1 MNSPNRFTNYGGSKF
16 FFKKFEGVEE
26 FNQKGKKAVEELLR
40 TRPNDLKRFKDFKDV
55 IDNASFDTETE
66 KFLGTDFDTAEKGEF
81 IDYFKKKDLKQAIES
96 FDAILGEIEMGGNI
110 KKSKLIITDDKR
122 GIFDFGLASK
132 GLFRVVEFFS
142 EELKNE
148 LPDEFTDLPKGI
160 VKPDLVQKNML
171 GQFVYL
177 SETNKK
183 SYFLKRRQKGTTEI
197 LNLKPDALLKV
208 TDNGIEYTALN
219 NYEGVKLE
227 FASST
232 KKSYLMFKKKGG
244 KARYV
249 DLYCVIG
256 GSKDLTA
263 IGMLNR
269 TLPILLAA
277 KVLEENGIKTRIFG
291 MRMYQQTFAS
301 EKIIVKGKPRTSA
314 ILEDGF
320 INYTFQLKDY
330 SQDID
335 FNWLAINVADP
346 RFFRWNLWKYTS
358 AMLQLD
364 GEDDSGYGVTVYG
377 GNKLNEVFGRYKN
390 WYFSEMEAGRE
401 PENPIDKR
409 LILSGG
415 FTPQNKIEKD
425 KIKEEFYRVLDVVDF
440 QFNTPE
446 KAVQKIF
453 DRYEKADPYASKFTI
468 RFRVRTYII
477 RILGD
482 AYAYPTYG
490 QYATPMNEQNDL
502 DRAFE
507 DTIEAISNY
516 LNLL

>member
-1 MNSPNRFTNYGGSKF
+1 MSSPKRFTNYGGSKF
-16 FFKKFEGVEE
+16 FFKKFEGLESFQE
-26 FNQKGKKAVEELLR
+26 QGKKAVEKLLR
-40 TRPNDLKRFKDFKDV
+40 TRPNDLKRFEYFKN
-55 IDNASFDTETE
+55 IMNAASFSTKKE
-66 KFLGTDFDTAEKGEF
+66 KKVGTDFATADKGEF
-81 IDYFKKKDLKQAIES
+81 IDYFKKKELKQAIES
-96 FDAILGEIEMGGNI
+96 FDAILGEIEMGGEI

-148 LPDEFTDLPKGI
+148 LPEEFKDLPKGI
-160 VKPDLVQKNML
+160 VQPDLVQKNIL
-171 GQFVYL
+171 GQFVYV

-183 SYFLKRRQKGTTEI
+183 SYFLKRRQKGTTQI

-208 TDNGIEYTALN
+208 TDNGIEYTTIN
-219 NYEGVKLE
+219 NYQGVKLE

-232 KKSYLMFKKKGG
+232 KKSYLMFEKKGG

-256 GSKDLTA
+256 GAEELTA

-291 MRMYQQTFAS
+291 MRMYQQTFGD
-301 EKIIVKGKPRTSA
+301 EEVIIKGKKVEVPK
-314 ILEDGF
+314 LEDGF

-358 AMLQLD
+358 ALLQLD
-364 GEDDSGYGVTVYG
+364 GEDDSGFGVTVYE

-390 WYFSEMEAGRE
+390 WYFAEMEAGRE
-401 PENPIDKR
+401 PENRLDKR
-409 LILSGG
+409 LMISGG
-415 FTPQNKIEKD
+415 FSPKNKIEKD
-425 KIKEEFYRVLDVVDF
+425 KIKEEFNRILDVVDF

-446 KAVQKIF
+446 KAVQKIYN
-453 DRYEKADPYASKFTI
+453 RYETEDPYSSKSVI
-468 RFRVRTYII
+468 RFRVRSYII

-482 AYAYPTYG
+482 AYSYPAYG
-490 QYATPMNEQNDL
+490 QYATSMNEQNEL

-507 DTIEAISNY
+507 DTIEAVSNY